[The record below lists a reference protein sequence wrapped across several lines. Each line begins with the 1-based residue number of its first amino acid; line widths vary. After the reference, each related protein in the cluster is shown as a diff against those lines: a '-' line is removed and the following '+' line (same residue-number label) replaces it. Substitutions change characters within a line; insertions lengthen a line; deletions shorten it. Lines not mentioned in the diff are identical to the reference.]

1 MNRVNL
7 DVRAGFRW
15 LFIVGL
21 SFLMCCMTYEVY
33 AQKSPKKGVLRARYS
48 SLPSGYNQVG
58 STQLYYNQNSNA
70 IDMIGYYNGYYYSS
84 TYNNR
89 GYKLAIQVGSNSA
102 VFVDCLSGTTTN
114 GVTVLPSVEQ
124 QGDLARICYVV
135 TNNNTEDV
143 VISLGTHADVMIGGN
158 DRAPISRRID
168 TFGQTYGLT
177 MMDGN
182 GAQLCV
188 LFGSGLAGVT
198 AVSDFWFGYYG
209 TNTEPYK
216 MVGQYSSN
224 GNYMQENGSYDSGM
238 GWCWKDRTITA
249 GSTVVFSYLIG
260 VGEVNLEP
268 NTSFEVTPDDP
279 EGWNDLS
286 RPHRLTLNG
295 SYESPAGLDGVIDY
309 AVEDS
314 EDWIALTDTLK
325 SGDEFTASLLAMFD
339 ATKST
344 HVIKFRTRD
353 LVGNTTLLHPIEYKD
368 VSFHSLTGIEEKTY
382 TGDSLYQTNITCD
395 LDTSEYVLKNF
406 RNNVNAGTASFNIE
420 GVFPYTIG
428 RKTYTFNVNPQPL
441 SGELQLSEMSFVYN
455 AHPFTPDW
463 QFSNANYANLE
474 YDKDY
479 TLSWI
484 NNVYPGT
491 GTLTV
496 SGKNNYTGSLSV
508 DISIDK
514 ASLTDNLFTLNLP
527 NEDITYDEQSH
538 GASVSKMEGVGE
550 AIITYQKDGEEERT
564 TAQPVEAGDYTVYL
578 EFADGPFYYG
588 RPVEQI
594 GSFSIYQFNAE
605 EWAILQ
611 TVLPQLTEMGWSQP
625 WDTSQGIKSV
635 SSIQGLNI
643 EKGHV
648 IGFDLAN
655 QNLTGTFPYAI
666 LAFPQLQ
673 RIDLADNKLS
683 GDVGA
688 ATYVFAQQH
697 PEQMT
702 NIKILNIS
710 GNQLT
715 GNISLLA
722 NSFPSLTS
730 LNASENCLEDV
741 YPAISS
747 AVTELDLSKQT
758 IARVVPL
765 QLDKFSADSIAT
777 KIPSILLY
785 DHTNQTYN
793 PNINLL
799 FTAMDSAWCTVIAC
813 SDGQISVPYVS
824 EQNAYHGVNGD
835 TLDVSVLNEYYN
847 YEGSTFRISLSFAT
861 GDGNFDG
868 QVDIL
873 DLQTNILYI
882 MEKYQTLPFNFTAVN
897 LWNDEKINVQ
907 DIICLVNVLMNAETH
922 TAQNVRRKAPAD
934 SISSD
939 ASVYIQDG
947 KLILETLRPVAA
959 LDLRLTGAKC
969 LNVANELERMGMT
982 FVTKEQEDGLHVIAY
997 AMNGACLPSG
1007 ISVIGAVDSRV
1018 AVVEYAMLADQEAN
1032 VIPVAFSGISTGV
1045 DYITPSV
1052 SEEHAIYDLQGR
1064 KIQTIPH
1071 KGIYIKNGQKVVK

>member
-7 DVRAGFRW
+7 DVRVGFRW

-33 AQKSPKKGVLRARYS
+33 AQKSPQKGVLRARYP

-238 GWCWKDRTITA
+238 GWCWKNRTISS

-479 TLSWI
+479 SLSWI

-496 SGKNNYTGSLSV
+496 TGKDNYTGSLSAE
-508 DISIDK
+508 ISIDK
-514 ASLTDNLFTLNLP
+514 APLTDNLFTLNLP
-527 NEDITYDEQSH
+527 KEDITYDEQSH

-550 AIITYQKDGEEERT
+550 ATITYQKDGEEERT
-564 TAQPVEAGDYTVYL
+564 TTQPVEAGDYTVYL
-578 EFADGPFYYG
+578 EFADGSFYYG

-611 TVLPQLTEMGWSQP
+611 TVLPQLTEMGWLQA
-625 WDTSQGIKSV
+625 WDASQGIKSV
-635 SSIQGLNI
+635 STIQGLNI

-648 IGFDLAN
+648 TGFDLAN

-666 LAFPQLQ
+666 LALPQLQ
-673 RIDLADNKLS
+673 HIDLADNKLS

-688 ATYVFAQQH
+688 ATYAFAQQH

-702 NIKILNIS
+702 SIKTLNIS
-710 GNQLT
+710 GNQFT
-715 GNISLLA
+715 GNVSFLA

-747 AVTELDLSKQT
+747 AVTELNLSKQT
-758 IARVVPL
+758 ISRVVPL
-765 QLDKFSADSIAT
+765 QLDKLSADSIAT

-1052 SEEHAIYDLQGR
+1052 SEGHAIYDLQGR